1 MTDAPVSRSKSKLP
15 VPPALGVRLVD
26 CPGLH
31 DDNSARDQTIR
42 KVSARPV
49 FEYPSWRLEICRCG
63 RQNARTLTQVVGEA
77 HALMVCSNVR
87 RACNDK
93 GAYGLLPLKLR
104 RELLSNAHAGAVAF
118 VATQGDVLT
127 KSEIVE
133 NLSLPDDSTVLQ
145 CALARN
151 AFIKKQARCSR
162 DTREMQPRYAP

>member
-1 MTDAPVSRSKSKLP
+1 M
-15 VPPALGVRLVD
+15 
-26 CPGLH
+26 
-31 DDNSARDQTIR
+31 
-42 KVSARPV
+42 
-49 FEYPSWRLEICRCG
+49 
-63 RQNARTLTQVVGEA
+63 
-77 HALMVCSNVR
+77 R

-104 RELLSNAHAGAVAF
+104 RELLSKAHAGAVAF

-151 AFIKKQARCSR
+151 AFIKKQARCTR
-162 DTREMQPRYAP
+162 DAREIRARFAPM

>member
-1 MTDAPVSRSKSKLP
+1 M
-15 VPPALGVRLVD
+15 
-26 CPGLH
+26 
-31 DDNSARDQTIR
+31 
-42 KVSARPV
+42 
-49 FEYPSWRLEICRCG
+49 
-63 RQNARTLTQVVGEA
+63 GEA

-104 RELLSNAHAGAVAF
+104 RELLSKAHAGAVAF

-151 AFIKKQARCSR
+151 AFIKKQARCTR
-162 DTREMQPRYAP
+162 DAREIRARFAPM